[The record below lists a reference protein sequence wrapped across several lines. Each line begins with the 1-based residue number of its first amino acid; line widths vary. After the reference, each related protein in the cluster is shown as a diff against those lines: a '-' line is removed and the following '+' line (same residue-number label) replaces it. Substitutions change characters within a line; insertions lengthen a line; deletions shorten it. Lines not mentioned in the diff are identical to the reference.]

1 MKPIITNTNPKE
13 KKKDVLQ
20 KCYGGDV
27 SRKRKLLE
35 QQKEGDVNVD
45 DLSRTHSLRNLARNG
60 TNPPKKSNKE
70 FKHLNREFTWIMIR
84 TSRVHRIG
92 RRKSHDLRQQCQSE
106 NQECPRDHFN

>member
-1 MKPIITNTNPKE
+1 
-13 KKKDVLQ
+13 VLLHEL
-20 KCYGGDV
+20 
-27 SRKRKLLE
+27 RLKLPFVLLAALKLGVLVLDPTPLE

-45 DLSRTHSLRNLARNG
+45 NLSRTHSLRNLARNG

>member
-1 MKPIITNTNPKE
+1 
-13 KKKDVLQ
+13 VLLHEL
-20 KCYGGDV
+20 
-27 SRKRKLLE
+27 RLKLPFVLLAALKLGVLVLDPTPLE

>member
-1 MKPIITNTNPKE
+1 MLLHELRLKLPF
-13 KKKDVLQ
+13 VLLAAL
-20 KCYGGDV
+20 
-27 SRKRKLLE
+27 KLGVLVLDPTPLE